1 MVNPNLQQNG
11 IMVDRAMT
19 LSGRVKLKNVSSSGI
34 PSRTCLFIVSTVYP
48 LPAAAHMTDGN
59 IEHQAARTH
68 INGIREVALLI
79 VEILLKVTTKA

>member
-1 MVNPNLQQNG
+1 
-11 IMVDRAMT
+11 
-19 LSGRVKLKNVSSSGI
+19 
-34 PSRTCLFIVSTVYP
+34 
-48 LPAAAHMTDGN
+48 MTDGN